1 MVVKCH
7 GLMNA
12 KKFEKIKMN
21 IIGKCIYLS
30 KYNSDDYGITKD
42 HNAKFLSY
50 FMSDF
55 YKEVL
60 HMDFFVHKIYE
71 HGNKV
76 DIKIKFNSSK
86 YNVDDK
92 IQKN

>member
-12 KKFEKIKMN
+12 KKFETTDMN
-21 IIGKCIYLS
+21 IIGECIYIS
-30 KYNSDDYGITKD
+30 KYDSDDCGIIKG
-42 HNAKFLSY
+42 HNAEFSSF

-60 HMDFFVHKIYE
+60 HMDFLFMIFMNMVTKLT
-71 HGNKV
+71 
-76 DIKIKFNSSK
+76 
-86 YNVDDK
+86 
-92 IQKN
+92 